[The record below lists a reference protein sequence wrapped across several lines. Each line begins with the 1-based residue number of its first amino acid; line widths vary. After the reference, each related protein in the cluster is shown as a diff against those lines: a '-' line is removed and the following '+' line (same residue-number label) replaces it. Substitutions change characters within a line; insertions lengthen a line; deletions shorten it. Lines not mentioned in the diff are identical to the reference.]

1 MFTNWFRYEISWAV
15 ALRNHKK
22 TFAVRI
28 CDWVIKFMIHAAVIW
43 KIKSTQSQR
52 KSSKNVKS
60 ETRTVFGAKRL
71 IEPITH
77 SWYLDDAWWPIGS
90 WNAMHGMTNQQ
101 HESRSGS
108 ENSWI
113 EKIRVWLMRVIS
125 ICRHFLLAA
134 NQFSPTRLGALVR
147 WLLIQ
152 SPSDPSTPLT
162 ILNFLQFHIIQA
174 LHQTRTIPWPN
185 SGTFLSAV
193 PLRSSVECKAT
204 RTCLCWDDF
213 ESFHRHLRARNY
225 RHEMQIRNSFQAIF
239 LYRRQ
244 SQLFSNFKWFRRLH
258 CGLGFN
264 KLNWIS
270 WKCKLTRW
278 EIPKTDG
285 ERRWNLTQKAVN
297 TTKALATLPFL
308 WPTFHSGYVKWT
320 SERNFSSTRNWFF
333 VSFWTLWLSKLL
345 FLLIV

>member
-134 NQFSPTRLGALVR
+134 NQLDSVHSCDDFWFNHLRTLQRH
-147 WLLIQ
+147 
-152 SPSDPSTPLT
+152 
-162 ILNFLQFHIIQA
+162 LQF
-174 LHQTRTIPWPN
+174 L
-185 SGTFLSAV
+185 TF
-193 PLRSSVECKAT
+193 SSSTSSKHYI
-204 RTCLCWDDF
+204 R
-213 ESFHRHLRARNY
+213 RAR
-225 RHEMQIRNSFQAIF
+225 F
-239 LYRRQ
+239 LDPILEHFSRQ
-244 SQLFSNFKWFRRLH
+244 FR
-258 CGLGFN
+258 
-264 KLNWIS
+264 
-270 WKCKLTRW
+270 
-278 EIPKTDG
+278 
-285 ERRWNLTQKAVN
+285 
-297 TTKALATLPFL
+297 
-308 WPTFHSGYVKWT
+308 
-320 SERNFSSTRNWFF
+320 
-333 VSFWTLWLSKLL
+333 
-345 FLLIV
+345 